1 MTRLLTRLLG
11 RLPLGWLQLVSNKYR
26 FAAAAAGV
34 GFACI
39 LVFVQLG
46 MMGAFSEATRIS
58 YRIFDA
64 DILIS
69 ASDANTLTDGSSVA
83 RRRMFQALAVS
94 GVREA
99 CPLFVGKTQWQQAD
113 GSKTEL
119 KTIGI
124 DPARQNFIG
133 PAIGNVDA
141 LQLANNVL
149 LDRRARGL
157 EPDRLSK
164 VNFDNPMRIEAN
176 GQQIAVVGT
185 IAVGG
190 GFADDGTM
198 VVSDQTYMRLFPA
211 SFSGGPNHILIKVN
225 SGENPSA
232 VADRIR
238 KEIPAES
245 LKVRSFADAIEQDI
259 KYQTTRRPTGLIFGF
274 GVAIGIIVGI
284 VIVYQILSTDVADH
298 LREYATFKAM
308 GYGPKYFRSLVLE
321 EAVILAVAGF
331 FPALLVSLGIYTVMA
346 DATGLP
352 IAMSLARAVFVF
364 IGTVVSC
371 AMSGM
376 FALRKLTHADP
387 ADLF

>member
-1 MTRLLTRLLG
+1 MTQFLTRVLG

-46 MMGAFSEATRIS
+46 MMGAFSEATRVS

-99 CPLFVGKTQWQQAD
+99 CPLFIGKTQWQQAD

-124 DPARQNFIG
+124 DPARQKFIG
-133 PAIGNVDA
+133 PAIGNVNA
-141 LQLANNVL
+141 LHMANNVL

-157 EPDRLSK
+157 EPNQLAE
-164 VNFDNPMRIEAN
+164 VNFDNPLRIEAN
-176 GQQIAVVGT
+176 GQQISVVST

-225 SGENPSA
+225 SGENPSE
-232 VADRIR
+232 VAARIR
-238 KEIPAES
+238 QEIPAES
-245 LKVRSFADAIEQDI
+245 LKIRSFADAIEQDI

-308 GYGPKYFRSLVLE
+308 GYGPNYFRSIVLE

-331 FPALLVSLGIYTVMA
+331 FPALLVSIGIYSVMG

-352 IAMSLARAVFVF
+352 IQMSVARAVLVLLGT
-364 IGTVVSC
+364 IGSC
-371 AMSGM
+371 ALSGM
-376 FALRKLTHADP
+376 FALRKLTYADP